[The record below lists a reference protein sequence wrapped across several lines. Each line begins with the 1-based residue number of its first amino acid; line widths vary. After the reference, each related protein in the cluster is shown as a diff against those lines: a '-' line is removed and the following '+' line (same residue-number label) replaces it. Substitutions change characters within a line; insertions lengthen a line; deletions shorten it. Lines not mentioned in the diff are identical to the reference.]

1 MYLPYIL
8 YNIVTGVMNKIIRK
22 LMLITDRKNSGR
34 GPRDV
39 YFFFS
44 AVATENVWREKAAA
58 AAVFRPSSPR
68 RG

>member
-1 MYLPYIL
+1 VTYLPYIL

-39 YFFFS
+39 YFFS

>member
-1 MYLPYIL
+1 
-8 YNIVTGVMNKIIRK
+8 MNKIISK

-39 YFFFS
+39 YFFS